1 MIDYCTAFSEK
12 QGAKSDQSQ
21 RYLGGKP
28 FRGSLCKLCLKRHRC
43 KIDLGLTNT
52 LVIPVGGGG
61 ETIEAPFLHEK
72 DLDTAKGGTRGF
84 DAERRTPSSWP
95 HGRRPRRRW
104 TTRETRP

>member
-1 MIDYCTAFSEK
+1 M
-12 QGAKSDQSQ
+12 SQ
-21 RYLGGKP
+21 EAQVQDRPGYDELARDTHP
-28 FRGSLCKLCLKRHRC
+28 W
-43 KIDLGLTNT
+43 
-52 LVIPVGGGG
+52 V
-61 ETIEAPFLHEK
+61 IEAPFLHEK